1 LNYTRVA
8 MQHARHKRITNMYQE
23 VLQEREADQVTSLGL
38 SELQCH
44 PRLIQAQHPSKYAGR
59 HTHNQWHR
67 VSDPDN

>member
-1 LNYTRVA
+1 
-8 MQHARHKRITNMYQE
+8 MYQE